1 MSIVPL
7 HVHNKCEIPMQV
19 ERYWWLYTSESM
31 KPMFTIIFAFLF
43 NINYFY
49 HKYIFWNDKCLIII
63 VAIICE
69 RQLNFAPPSHH
80 RVGIATEDSC
90 QLREDRRE
98 TEIGSDWRCTNFAP
112 LSQLFLLCASRN
124 ESKLFFRNSILQTR

>member
-19 ERYWWLYTSESM
+19 E
-31 KPMFTIIFAFLF
+31 
-43 NINYFY
+43 
-49 HKYIFWNDKCLIII
+49 
-63 VAIICE
+63 
-69 RQLNFAPPSHH
+69 

-98 TEIGSDWRCTNFAP
+98 TEIGSD
-112 LSQLFLLCASRN
+112 
-124 ESKLFFRNSILQTR
+124 